1 MSKKLVDKQH
11 SLETLQEMI
20 RDRKKGEPAEEVLT
34 IFCERYGVEMMYCRS
49 LYNELV
55 TQGKI
60 KEK

>member
-11 SLETLQEMI
+11 SLEALHEMI

-34 IFCERYGVEMMYCRS
+34 IFCQRYSLTMEDCRS

-55 TQGKI
+55 AQGKI
-60 KEK
+60 KQE